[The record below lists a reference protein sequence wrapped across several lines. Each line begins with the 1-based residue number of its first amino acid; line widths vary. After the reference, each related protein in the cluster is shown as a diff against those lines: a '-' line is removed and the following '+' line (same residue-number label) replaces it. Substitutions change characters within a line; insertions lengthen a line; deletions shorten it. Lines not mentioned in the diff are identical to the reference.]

1 MRPYTV
7 LLLRPDYIAEPY
19 GQDTYMAHVEAENP
33 VNAIEAA
40 QIEVW
45 NEDAGDEDSTSWDDY
60 HPLLVLDG
68 HLYDAGPLPHA
79 PSPEPEL
86 KTYTVFCQERTGKG
100 TIWIDTVQAVD
111 PDEAASLGRTQC
123 AKSWEFYDEDNVHVL
138 GVATGDIEIV
148 MWDDLN
154 C

>member
-1 MRPYTV
+1 MKPYTV
-7 LLLRPDYIAEPY
+7 LLLRPDYRAYSY
-19 GQDTYMAHVEAENP
+19 GQDTYLAHVEAENP
-33 VNAIEAA
+33 DDAVVAG
-40 QIEVW
+40 QIGVW
-45 NEDAGDEDSTSWDDY
+45 KEDAGDEAGTSWSDY

-68 HLYDAGPLPHA
+68 HHYDAA
-79 PSPEPEL
+79 PPAPEP

>member
-1 MRPYTV
+1 MTTYQQ
-7 LLLRPDYIAEPY
+7 RPDYIAEPY
-19 GQDTYMAHVEAENP
+19 GQDTYLAHVEAENP
-33 VNAIEAA
+33 DDAVVAA
-40 QIEVW
+40 QVQVW
-45 NEDAGDEDSTSWDDY
+45 NEDKGDHGPDPWTDY

-68 HLYDAGPLPHA
+68 HLYDAAP
-79 PSPEPEL
+79 PSPEPDL

-100 TIWIDTVQAVD
+100 TIWIDTVEAPD

-123 AKSWEFYDEDNVHVL
+123 TKSWEFYDEDNVHVL

>member
-7 LLLRPDYIAEPY
+7 LLLRPDYIAETY
-19 GQDTYMAHVEAENP
+19 GQDTYLAHVFADWP
-33 VNAIEAA
+33 DDAVEAA
-40 QIEVW
+40 QVEAW
-45 NEDAGDEDSTSWDDY
+45 KGDAGDHGPDPWTDY

-68 HLYDAGPLPHA
+68 HHYDAA
-79 PSPEPEL
+79 PPAPEP